1 MDTVRGLVLASHPGP
16 TATVTVLVVAL
27 LLAVGAPVEVA
38 AGAGAAVLLGQ
49 LSVGWSNDAV
59 DAVADLRAARA
70 TKPVVRGL
78 VTQTQLWLASVV
90 ALVLAIAASL
100 VFMGWTAGSLH
111 VVAVLGAWA
120 YNLRLKDTALSPLPY
135 ALAFGLLPIIVGALA
150 EPPIAVP
157 AWAALVTAAV
167 GVAAH
172 LANTAPDVA
181 SDRRVR
187 RGGLAVVLGSAAAR
201 ALAVAL
207 VGLAGGALLVAGAS
221 AGWVG
226 TDGVVRADVAIAC
239 AASALGVLV
248 VAAVLRAGRW
258 LFPAV
263 MSLVVLASVSLVVL
277 R

>member
-16 TATVTVLVVAL
+16 TATVAVLVVAL

-78 VTQTQLWLASVV
+78 VTQTQLWQASVV

-221 AGWVG
+221 AGSVG